1 MIIAFI
7 RTALLYFLI
16 MAALRLMGKRQL
28 GELEPAE
35 LVIALLISDLAAV
48 PMQDFGIPLLNGIIP
63 ILTLLALSMLVS
75 YGSLKSI
82 RFREFFCGTP
92 SLLIRDGIVLQKAM
106 QKNRFTTDE
115 LIEELRTQGVS
126 DLESVKYAM
135 LETNGQLSVLLRSD
149 CQPLTA
155 KQAGLRVEDDTFLPI
170 VIISDGRLI
179 RKNLDLSGHTDSWV
193 EREIKKHGVS
203 SRRDVFLLM
212 VDGRGKTVFL
222 KKEAQQ

>member
-1 MIIAFI
+1 MIIAFF

-82 RFREFFCGTP
+82 RFRKFFCGVP
-92 SLLIRDGIVLQKAM
+92 SLLIRDGVVLQKEM

-115 LIEELRTQGVS
+115 LIEELRTQGIS
-126 DLESVKYAM
+126 DLESVKYAI

-179 RKNLDLSGHTDSWV
+179 RQNLDISGHTDSWV
-193 EREIKKHGVS
+193 ERELKKHGAAS
-203 SRRDVFLLM
+203 HRDVFLLM
-212 VDGRGKTVFL
+212 VDERGKTVFL
-222 KKEAQQ
+222 KKEAQ